1 MRSVA
6 LIAMGGAIA
15 SELAQAGFA
24 DAVEV
29 GRGGSGVVY
38 RCYQTSLRRSVA
50 IKVLA
55 SDLDE
60 GDRERF
66 LREGV
71 AMGALS
77 GHPNIVNILQVGMT
91 ETNRPFIVMPYHA
104 AGSLAER
111 VRREGR
117 IGWPEALKI
126 GVKLCGALETA
137 HRADTLHRDIKPAN
151 VLVNDYGEPQL
162 SDFGTA
168 RIAGG
173 YQTVTGFFTG
183 TLSYTAP
190 EVLAGNPP
198 TVAADVYSL
207 GATLFAVSTGRPM
220 ADLYLLELDRFRDAG
235 LSEPLARLAHACTR
249 RRPTERPRRASD
261 VAAHL
266 RELVASGAL
275 GSPDEPPSLGHLLDG
290 STAVVPPPWWSEGPP
305 SSPLTADRSGE
316 PAPPPMPEG
325 LGATVV
331 PKEAPLFA
339 EARSGGGTGRRGR

>member
-1 MRSVA
+1 MDPTSERVLPPRYTWLRELGHGGNAVVHLA
-6 LIAMGGAIA
+6 LDREHGRLCAVKLLDPE
-15 SELAQAGFA
+15 SELGRSRLALDRLIREA
-24 DAVEV
+24 AVYRRLV
-29 GRGGSGVVY
+29 HPHILALHHIGLFDGRPYLVTDYAEGGSLSARV
-38 RCYQTSLRRSVA
+38 SLHGRLPQATAALVGAAVA
-50 IKVLA
+50 EAL
-55 SDLDE
+55 
-60 GDRERF
+60 
-66 LREGV
+66 GV
-71 AMGALS
+71 AHDAG
-77 GHPNIVNILQVGMT
+77 IV
-91 ETNRPFIVMPYHA
+91 
-104 AGSLAER
+104 
-111 VRREGR
+111 
-117 IGWPEALKI
+117 
-126 GVKLCGALETA
+126 
-137 HRADTLHRDIKPAN
+137 HRDVKPAN
-151 VLVNDYGEPQL
+151 VLL
-162 SDFGTA
+162 STRGVLLGDFG
-168 RIAGG
+168 IASTSG
-173 YQTVTGFFTG
+173 QSLTRTG
-183 TLSYTAP
+183 TALGTLGYVSP
-190 EVLAGNPP
+190 EQLEDPRRAGPP
-198 TVAADVYSL
+198 ADVYSL